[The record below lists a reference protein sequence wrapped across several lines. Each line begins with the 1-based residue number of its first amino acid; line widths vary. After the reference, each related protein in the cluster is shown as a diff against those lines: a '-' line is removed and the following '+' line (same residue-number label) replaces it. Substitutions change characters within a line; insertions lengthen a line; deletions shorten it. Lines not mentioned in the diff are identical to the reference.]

1 MEDSE
6 KESSDSLDARFAEIQ
21 QLILSEGERTR
32 KQMDAIKLVLTE
44 VRGLATKVDR
54 LTRPRGRGHP
64 NL

>member
-1 MEDSE
+1 MEDNE
-6 KESSDSLDARFAEIQ
+6 KESSDNLDARFAEIQ

>member
-1 MEDSE
+1 MDDSE
-6 KESSDSLDARFAEIQ
+6 KESSDNLDARFAEIQ

>member
-1 MEDSE
+1 MEDNE
-6 KESSDSLDARFAEIQ
+6 KESSDTLDARFAEIQ
-21 QLILSEGERTR
+21 QLIVSEGERTR

-54 LTRPRGRGHP
+54 LTRPRGRGNP

>member
-1 MEDSE
+1 MEDYE

-54 LTRPRGRGHP
+54 LTRPRGRG
-64 NL
+64 NLNL

>member
-1 MEDSE
+1 MEDNE
-6 KESSDSLDARFAEIQ
+6 KQSSDSLDARFAEIQ